1 METEQIG
8 MSGSDSGTSAAKQGI
23 EEAKKISNSA
33 RRRVYMRAD
42 EKKAQLF
49 EGPGSWLEKIEG
61 LGGKGIVPEGVLEK
75 VREVADTLRSR
86 STEELV
92 DDFGMKARQRP
103 GAFILG
109 ALAVGFIGARL
120 LKDVG
125 SNP

>member
-8 MSGSDSGTSAAKQGI
+8 MSGSDSGTSAAQQGV
-23 EEAKKISNSA
+23 EEAKKIGNSA

-42 EKKAQLF
+42 ERKAKLF
-49 EGPGSWLEKIEG
+49 EGPESWFGKLEG
-61 LGGKGIVPEGVLEK
+61 LAGKGVVPDAVMEK
-75 VREVADTLRSR
+75 FREISETLRSR

-92 DDFGMKARQRP
+92 DDVGMKARQRP
-103 GAFILG
+103 GTFILG